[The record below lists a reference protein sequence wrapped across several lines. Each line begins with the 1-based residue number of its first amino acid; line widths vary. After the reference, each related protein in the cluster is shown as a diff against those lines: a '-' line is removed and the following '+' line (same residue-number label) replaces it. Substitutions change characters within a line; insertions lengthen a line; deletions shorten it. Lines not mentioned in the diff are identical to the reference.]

1 MKSPYDIIRTLVES
15 LILPKYPF
23 LKLVDVD
30 SYRLTNVREY
40 DVRFHTKKK
49 MEPSEQA
56 EIFDEIKTLF
66 KMAGLNEKEFIFQ
79 NKINVW
85 FKHPRAKDFSIH
97 LPDGYKENYS

>member
-1 MKSPYDIIRTLVES
+1 MKSPYEIIRTLVES

-30 SYRLTNVREY
+30 SYLLTNVREY

-49 MEPSEQA
+49 LEPSEQA

-66 KMAGLNEKEFIFQ
+66 RMAGLNERESIHP
-79 NKINVW
+79 NKIHVW
-85 FKHPRAKDFSIH
+85 FKHPRAKEFSIH
-97 LPDGYKENYS
+97 LPNGYLQNYE